1 MINYWYEK
9 EVSSMK
15 LNEWLDCE
23 ASIIARKLEEQNRDY
38 YFKDKTLGFASKE
51 NILQALQHLRSA
63 LFPGVYDKFPI
74 DEDKTGVIIG
84 NHIRAAAMDLDE
96 LVKQALDNHC
106 IKAEKGTQI
115 CSKCIDRA
123 NEITLELLQKL
134 PDIREI
140 LHTDIQ
146 AAYTGD
152 PAAQSAE
159 EILLCYPSIEALS
172 VHRIAHALYKAGV
185 PLLPR
190 AMSEYAHQITGIDIH
205 PGATIGR
212 HFFIDHGTGVVIGE
226 TCTIGEHVKL
236 FMGVTLGA
244 KSFQLDDQGNPVKG
258 IKRHPDIEDN
268 VIIYSNATILGGDTR
283 IGHDSIIGG
292 NVWLTHS
299 VPPYSK
305 VYNSQ
310 PQPVIKNGDEGDK

>member
-1 MINYWYEK
+1 MVPI
-9 EVSSMK
+9 K

-23 ASIIARKLEEQNRDY
+23 ASVVAHRLEEQNRDY
-38 YFKDKTLGFASKE
+38 YFKDKTLGFGGRE
-51 NILQALQHLRSA
+51 NILRALQNLRCA
-63 LFPGVYDKFPI
+63 LFPGVYEKFPI
-74 DEDKTGVIIG
+74 DEDKTGIIIG
-84 NHIRAAAMDLDE
+84 NNIRVAAIDLHE
-96 LVKQALDNHC
+96 LIKQALVNSC
-106 IKAEKGTQI
+106 CKAEKGMET
-115 CSKCIDRA
+115 CTDCVDRA
-123 NEITLELLQKL
+123 NDIVIAMLSAL
-134 PDIREI
+134 PDIRDM

-146 AAYTGD
+146 AAYNGD

-172 VHRIAHALYKAGV
+172 IHRIAHELYKAGV

-205 PGATIGR
+205 PGATIGKY
-212 HFFIDHGTGVVIGE
+212 FFIDHGTGVVIGE
-226 TCTIGEHVKL
+226 TCTIGDNVKL

-244 KSFQLDDQGNPVKG
+244 KSFQLDDNGNPVKG
-258 IKRHPDIEDN
+258 TKRHPDIEDN

-299 VPPYSK
+299 VPPFSK
-305 VYNSQ
+305 VYNAQ
-310 PQPVIKNGDEGDK
+310 PSPVIKNGD